1 MKQLKYHERSNSTL
15 LEDYIAQKK
24 RGYIPPEREG
34 VPKGELIGFS
44 GEKYYANLLL
54 LKSGNLKTT
63 AMRAG
68 VSYGLLRKWRM
79 DDKWHK
85 CNAEHCQEYTNRFLR
100 NVNTRAEKAKEKV
113 DSMLRYSR
121 ETVLRPAPI
130 HKHPEYADFSKYNE
144 LLLFDIFKELRCKL
158 EEILLSTRVLKKSS
172 KKDPNA
178 ESSYTLNCL
187 LQRLIKDKI
196 RDIPIKR
203 KRGEDRSDCSL
214 LIKKYFEGIEIID
227 TLELISYS
235 LQPDPRVYPS
245 EVWHII
251 EPITKEMK
259 EALSNDLVTLKNKLM
274 LRVGLFLVTE
284 NNEYTE
290 GENHQLG
297 AYILSQAFLV

>member
-1 MKQLKYHERSNSTL
+1 MKQLKYQERSNSTL

-63 AMRAG
+63 AMYAG
-68 VSYGLLRKWRM
+68 VSYGLLRKWQM
-79 DDKWHK
+79 DDRWRKYKQDHFK
-85 CNAEHCQEYTNRFLR
+85 EYANFFLGY
-100 NVNTRAEKAKEKV
+100 VNTRAEKTREKV

-121 ETVLRPAPI
+121 ETVLESALIRNYS
-130 HKHPEYADFSKYNE
+130 KYADFGKYNE
-144 LLLFDIFKELRCKL
+144 VLLFNIFEKLRCKL
-158 EEILLSTRVLKKSS
+158 EEILFSTRVLKKSS

-178 ESSYTLNCL
+178 DSSYTLNCL

-196 RDIPIKR
+196 KDIPI
-203 KRGEDRSDCSL
+203 KRGEDRSDCI
-214 LIKKYFEGIEIID
+214 IKKYFEGIEIID

-284 NNEYTE
+284 NNEYAE